1 MRTELGDGAGEE
13 AIKDTINHLVANLT
27 SEQWARDRWAE
38 KYQKLNLGII
48 VFFLFRFEQIKDDST
63 VDDAKHYGAVFY
75 TPEVTKE
82 IAIEVS
88 DEE

>member
-38 KYQKLNLGII
+38 KYQKLNLIFDQSGDHC
-48 VFFLFRFEQIKDDST
+48 FFFRFEQIKDDST

-82 IAIEVS
+82 
-88 DEE
+88 